1 MRESDFESYL
11 LADDSIKSKIKAV
24 RSRMG
29 KARMIEKHFEISLD
43 SIVCD
48 DEKMYQIL
56 LRIKAEMKDTN
67 GNLSN
72 ALRKYY
78 VFANNKFFPVLAD
91 YENTRGRNDT

>member
-11 LADDSIKSKIKAV
+11 LADESIKSKIKAV

-29 KARMIEKHFEISLD
+29 KARMIEKHFATPLD
-43 SIVCD
+43 RIVCD
-48 DEKMYQIL
+48 DKKMYQTL

-78 VFANNKFFPVLAD
+78 VFTNDKLFPTLSE
-91 YENTRGRNDT
+91 YESKRR